1 MFMSASQKKIILLFF
16 ILYFFAC
23 FFAATDA
30 FYGSEY
36 GPSPFASLFLGSLQE
51 TVRTKAERSV
61 FTYDSFLQIWNM
73 YKLYCRNSILQVCRK
88 NLLHPFTELSRA
100 TLAEAFFFLGS
111 TGFLCVFQLLQTRFN
126 VYILLYQSSRARLLL
141 DAYQD
146 TRSKRTPAQRVD
158 SDTPP
163 LTHRLLLS
171 FFFSSFPV
179 DTQRVGDSFL

>member
-1 MFMSASQKKIILLFF
+1 MIPSYKSEICTNCIVEIVFSRFAAKIYCILSQNCHAPLSQK
-16 ILYFFAC
+16 
-23 FFAATDA
+23 
-30 FYGSEY
+30 
-36 GPSPFASLFLGSLQE
+36 
-51 TVRTKAERSV
+51 R
-61 FTYDSFLQIWNM
+61 
-73 YKLYCRNSILQVCRK
+73 
-88 NLLHPFTELSRA
+88 
-100 TLAEAFFFLGS
+100 FFFLGS

-171 FFFSSFPV
+171 FFFLLFQSTPNEWVTPFC
-179 DTQRVGDSFL
+179 RVPGMLHYFGSPRCFSFLREMFTVNSCLILL